1 MKHEKTFLTLVML
14 LVLGVWAIVL
24 QNSGLLPPIL
34 APKVDVANTVWVR
47 GSVDVGNTVDVRGSV
62 DVDNT
67 ADVNLSE
74 VVGHSLVS
82 SKHGMYIGVSSI
94 ENTIIPI
101 HWGEITIS
109 R

>member
-1 MKHEKTFLTLVML
+1 MKYEKTFLTLGML

-24 QNSGLLPPIL
+24 QNSGLIPPVS
-34 APKVDVANTVWVR
+34 APKVDVANTIR
-47 GSVDVGNTVDVRGSV
+47 VRGSV

-67 ADVNLSE
+67 VDVRGSVDVNLSE

-82 SKHGMYIGVSSI
+82 SQRGMYIGVNST